1 MDSPILRKFVE
12 ERRVEGSLLAVL
24 EELCPDH
31 RESLEFLIEELRPSA
46 NTFRD
51 LIELVKDIS
60 ARERK
65 PIAAVLSKPLVRQFL
80 GADEGLSGLSAKDKQ
95 KRLRFELEKRRFP
108 ERTRITER
116 LALLSLEL
124 RKSYGVDLELPE
136 DLEGDTLVLS
146 LKIRSP
152 EQCELAVERLREFPR
167 DPRLKEIYDIL
178 LGDVIDQGAL
188 KIKE

>member
-1 MDSPILRKFVE
+1 MDSQILQKFVE
-12 ERRVEGSLLAVL
+12 ERRVEGSLLAVI
-24 EELCPDH
+24 EELYPEH
-31 RESLEFLIEELRPSA
+31 RETLEFLVEELRPSA

-51 LIELVKDIS
+51 LIDLAKDIG

-65 PIAAVLSKPLVRQFL
+65 PFAAVLSKPLVEQFL
-80 GADEGLSGLSAKDKQ
+80 GGDEGVSGLSAKDKQ
-95 KRLRFELEKRRFP
+95 KRLRVELERLRFP

-152 EQCELAVERLREFPR
+152 EQCESAVEKLREFPR
-167 DPRLKEIYDIL
+167 DPRLQEIYEIL
-178 LGDVIDQGAL
+178 LGDVSDPGAMT
-188 KIKE
+188 IKK